1 MPNSIALRDSSVSP
15 SLLTAIVITAIVNRS
30 DAKGEIWVVGNMLQE
45 SATSSF
51 GQLRMKENQDE
62 EEAGLHFCGT
72 AIVFR
77 TCISG

>member
-1 MPNSIALRDSSVSP
+1 
-15 SLLTAIVITAIVNRS
+15 
-30 DAKGEIWVVGNMLQE
+30 MLQE

-72 AIVFR
+72 AIVFSISLSGELSFAVSGAAAGANQGLPERSWPKQR
-77 TCISG
+77 TMS